1 MLIEGSDISLPAPE
15 ERYTNTYPSS
25 YGSLQDFN
33 KARKIPMS
41 SKKV

>member
-15 ERYTNTYPSS
+15 ERYTTTYDKSSS

-33 KARKIPMS
+33 KTCKIQ
-41 SKKV
+41 K